1 MAEAWTEADY
11 EAALAKLETLTD
23 KVTALRTTI
32 PGLISPLTRPATTK
46 SAAFVGLKKAAI
58 GAVTGVQDLRKEWES
73 NDMQDLF
80 KRTKESYGKDSDLAP
95 AAEVSPWGWTKE
107 DEEKSQQQQ
116 QQQQPDKEVK
126 TEDGVA
132 G

>member
-11 EAALAKLETLTD
+11 EAALAKLEALTD

-73 NDMQDLF
+73 NDMQDLL

-95 AAEVSPWGWTKE
+95 AAEVSAWGWTKE
-107 DEEKSQQQQ
+107 DEEKSQRQ